1 MNRPTARLDSITDKV
16 RIYFA
21 AEDSAREK
29 GLELSR
35 ETIRFSANA
44 IRAVHRREFDQ
55 ARELIGSARA
65 NVEDMTHTLAQHGEL
80 AYGCFVHNGTKEYAE
95 ACITLALVAGETL
108 PDPDELGVSYA
119 AYLNGLGEA
128 AGEMRRHLLDTLR
141 EGKIERCEEILWAMD
156 DIYSLLV
163 TIDFHDALTGGL
175 RRTTD
180 MVRGVLERTRG
191 DFTISLR
198 QKQLE
203 QRLDE
208 FGDKL
213 NKKKSS

>member
-1 MNRPTARLDSITDKV
+1 MNRPTARLDTITDKV

-29 GLELSR
+29 GLGLSR

-65 NVEDMTHTLAQHGEL
+65 NVEDMTRTLAQHGEL
-80 AYGCFVHNGTKEYAE
+80 AYGGFVHNGTKEYAE

-141 EGKIERCEEILWAMD
+141 EGKLERCEEIRGAMD
-156 DIYSLLV
+156 DIFRLLV

-191 DFTISLR
+191 DYTMALR
-198 QKQLE
+198 QKHLE
-203 QRLDE
+203 QKLDE
-208 FGDKL
+208 FGNRL
-213 NKKKSS
+213 HKK

>member
-1 MNRPTARLDSITDKV
+1 MTRPTSKLDSIGEKV
-16 RIYFA
+16 RSYFTT
-21 AEDSAREK
+21 EDSAREK
-29 GLELSR
+29 GLRLSR
-35 ETIRFSANA
+35 ESIRFSANA
-44 IRAVHRREFDQ
+44 IRAVHRGEYDQ
-55 ARELIGSARA
+55 ARELINSSQA
-65 NVEDMTHTLAQHGEL
+65 NVEEMSSVLAQHGEL
-80 AYGCFVHNGTKEYAE
+80 LHGGFVHNAQKEYAE
-95 ACITLALVAGETL
+95 ACITLALVSGQAL
-108 PDPDELGVSYA
+108 PDPDDLGISYA

-128 AGEMRRHLLDTLR
+128 AGELRRHLLDTLR
-141 EGKIERCEEILWAMD
+141 EGRVNRCEEILDAMD

-198 QKQLE
+198 QEELE
-203 QRLDE
+203 QKLED

-213 NKKKSS
+213 NKR